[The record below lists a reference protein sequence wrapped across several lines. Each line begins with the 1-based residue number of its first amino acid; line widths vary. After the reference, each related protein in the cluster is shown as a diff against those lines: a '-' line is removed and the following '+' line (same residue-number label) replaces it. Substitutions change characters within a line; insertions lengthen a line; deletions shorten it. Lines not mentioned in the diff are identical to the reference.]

1 MNDQPITLRMDK
13 KLHAEL
19 KKEAATA
26 HRSLN
31 GHIIHLLTNRNK
43 R

>member
-1 MNDQPITLRMDK
+1 MSNDKFNLRMDK